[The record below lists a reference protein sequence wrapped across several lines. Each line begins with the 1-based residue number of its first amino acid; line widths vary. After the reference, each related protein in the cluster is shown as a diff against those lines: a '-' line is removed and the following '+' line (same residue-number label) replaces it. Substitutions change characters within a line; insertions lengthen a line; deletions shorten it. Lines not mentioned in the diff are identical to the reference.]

1 MKQKIK
7 IQSVFKYLFLFCY
20 FFYCLVLAYNLTRGD
35 SYVNFGFSYAITRGE
50 VPYVDFNLVIP
61 PLAPWLYSIFL
72 FLNSSIL
79 VFYLEQALL
88 LTLFFFILFRLLGNK
103 TWIYLILLSIPFPIA
118 MVSVMFPGYN
128 FLLLFFL
135 LLLIYCERTNKNDYL
150 IGILLGCSFLT
161 KQTVGGL
168 LVLASIYY
176 LFVDYKKLLKR
187 VVGFLLPVFICFI
200 ILVLQGSFS
209 SFLDLCFFGLFDF
222 GHSNLYIEWFYFLCF
237 VLAMIVLIVRIVQK
251 PKDVCNYYVLVFASC
266 IYPIIDYYH
275 VSLFLAAFLI
285 LILLDGNIKRSIYKQ
300 CIFFSLVLSIIW
312 FVIQNMYFGDLKII
326 HYPNFQFSLL
336 SERYRKVVDEL
347 DRYVETL
354 DDDVIYFLRGS
365 ENFFYKIKSNSD
377 ITYFDLPNY
386 GNYGYDGTL
395 KIISRLKSVANGY
408 FVIDKEAY
416 EMPSPPQQYLKEAV
430 DYIMTSGVKVK
441 TIGVYEIYYLS
452 KE

>member
-20 FFYCLVLAYNLTRGD
+20 FFYCLVLAYNLIRGD

-61 PLAPWLYSIFL
+61 PLAPWLYSVFL
-72 FLNSSIL
+72 FCNSSIL
-79 VFYLEQALL
+79 VFYLEQAIL
-88 LTLFFFILFRLLGNK
+88 LTLFFAVLFRLLGNK

-168 LVLASIYY
+168 LALASIYY
-176 LFVDYKKLLKR
+176 LFVNYKKVLKR
-187 VVGFLLPVFICFI
+187 IVGFLLPVSLCFI
-200 ILVLQGSFS
+200 ILLLQGSFS

-222 GHSNLYIEWFYFLCF
+222 GHSNLHVDWFYFICF
-237 VLAMIVLIVRIVQK
+237 ILAILVLIIRIIKK
-251 PKDVCNYYVLVFASC
+251 PKDICNYYVLLFASC
-266 IYPIIDYYH
+266 VYPIIDYYH
-275 VSLFLAAFLI
+275 VSLFLAGFFI
-285 LILLDGNIKRSIYKQ
+285 LLLLDGSIQIEIYKH
-300 CIFFSLVLSIIW
+300 CIFFVIALSVIW
-312 FVIQNMYFGDLKII
+312 FVIQNIYFDDLKII
-326 HYPNFQFSLL
+326 HYPNFQFSLI
-336 SERYRKVVDEL
+336 SERYNKVVQKL
-347 DRYVETL
+347 DQYLETL

-365 ENFFYKIKSNSD
+365 ENYFYKIKSNLD

-386 GNYGYDGTL
+386 GNYGYNGTA
-395 KIISRLKSVANGY
+395 KIISRLKKIEHGY
-408 FVIDKEAY
+408 VVIDTDAY
-416 EMPSPPQQYLKEAV
+416 ESKDSAQQYVKEAV
-430 DYIMTSGVKVK
+430 EYIMKRGEKVK
-441 TIGVYEIYYLS
+441 TIGVYEVYHF
-452 KE
+452 E

>member
-20 FFYCLVLAYNLTRGD
+20 FFYCLVLAYNLIRGD

-61 PLAPWLYSIFL
+61 PLAPWLYSVFL
-72 FLNSSIL
+72 FFNSSIL

-88 LTLFFFILFRLLGNK
+88 LTLFFAVLFRLLGNK

-168 LVLASIYY
+168 LALASIYY
-176 LFVDYKKLLKR
+176 LFVDYKKVLKR
-187 VVGFLLPVFICFI
+187 VAGFLLPVFICFI

-222 GHSNLYIEWFYFLCF
+222 GHSNLHVDWFYFICF
-237 VLAMIVLIVRIVQK
+237 ILAILVLIIRIIKK
-251 PKDVCNYYVLVFASC
+251 PKDICNYYVLLFASC
-266 IYPIIDYYH
+266 VYPIIDYYH
-275 VSLFLAAFLI
+275 VSLFLAGFFI
-285 LILLDGNIKRSIYKQ
+285 LLLLDGSIQIEIYKH
-300 CIFFSLVLSIIW
+300 CIFFVLALSVIW
-312 FVIQNMYFGDLKII
+312 FVIQNIYFDDLKII
-326 HYPNFQFSLL
+326 HYPNFQFSLI
-336 SERYRKVVDEL
+336 SEKYNKVVQKL
-347 DRYVETL
+347 DQYLETL

-365 ENFFYKIKSNSD
+365 ENYFYKIKSNLD

-386 GNYGYDGTL
+386 GNYGYNGTA
-395 KIISRLKSVANGY
+395 KIISRLKKIEHGY
-408 FVIDKEAY
+408 AVIDTDAY
-416 EMPSPPQQYLKEAV
+416 ESKDSAQQYVKEAV
-430 DYIMTSGVKVK
+430 EYIMKRGEKVK
-441 TIGVYEIYYLS
+441 TIGVYEVYHF
-452 KE
+452 E

>member
-20 FFYCLVLAYNLTRGD
+20 FFYCLVLAYNLIRGD

-61 PLAPWLYSIFL
+61 PLAPWLYSVFL
-72 FLNSSIL
+72 FFNSSIL

-88 LTLFFFILFRLLGNK
+88 LTLFFAVLFRLLGNK

-168 LVLASIYY
+168 LALASIYY
-176 LFVDYKKLLKR
+176 LFVNYKKVLKR
-187 VVGFLLPVFICFI
+187 IVGFLLPVSLCFI
-200 ILVLQGSFS
+200 ILLLQGSFS

-222 GHSNLYIEWFYFLCF
+222 GHSNLHVDWFYFICF
-237 VLAMIVLIVRIVQK
+237 ILAILVLIIRIIKK
-251 PKDVCNYYVLVFASC
+251 PKDICNYYVLLFASC
-266 IYPIIDYYH
+266 VYPIIDYYH
-275 VSLFLAAFLI
+275 VSLFLAGFFI
-285 LILLDGNIKRSIYKQ
+285 LLLLDGSIQIEIYKH
-300 CIFFSLVLSIIW
+300 CIFFVLALSVIW
-312 FVIQNMYFGDLKII
+312 FVIQNIYFDDLKII
-326 HYPNFQFSLL
+326 HYPNFQFSLI
-336 SERYRKVVDEL
+336 SERYNKVVQKL
-347 DRYVETL
+347 DQYLETL

-365 ENFFYKIKSNSD
+365 ENYFYKIKSNLD

-386 GNYGYDGTL
+386 GNYGYNGTA
-395 KIISRLKSVANGY
+395 KIISRLKKIEHGY
-408 FVIDKEAY
+408 VVIDTDAY
-416 EMPSPPQQYLKEAV
+416 GSKDSAQQYVKEAV
-430 DYIMTSGVKVK
+430 EYIMKRGEKVK
-441 TIGVYEIYYLS
+441 TIGVYEVYHF
-452 KE
+452 E

>member
-1 MKQKIK
+1 MRSK
-7 IQSVFKYLFLFCY
+7 VFKKSNLKYVFLFFY
-20 FFYCLVLAYNLTRGD
+20 FFYCLVLAYNLIRGD

-88 LTLFFFILFRLLGNK
+88 LTLFFFILFRLIGNK
-103 TWIYLILLSIPFPIA
+103 TWIYLILLSISFPIA

-135 LLLIYCERTNKNDYL
+135 LLLIYCEKNHKSDYL
-150 IGILLGCSFLT
+150 IGVLLGCSFLT

-176 LFVDYKKLLKR
+176 LFVDYKKVLKR
-187 VVGFLLPVFICFI
+187 VLGFLLPVSLCLI
-200 ILVLQGSFS
+200 ILLLQGSFS

-222 GHSNLYIEWFYFLCF
+222 GYSNLYVDWFYLLCF
-237 VLAMIVLIVRIVQK
+237 VLAFIVLLIRIIKK
-251 PKDVCNYYVLVFASC
+251 PKDISNYYVLLFASC

-275 VSLFLAAFLI
+275 VSLFLAGFFI
-285 LILLDGNIKRSIYKQ
+285 LLLLDGDIKREIYKH
-300 CIFFSLVLSIIW
+300 CIFFVLALSVIW
-312 FVIQNMYFGDLKII
+312 FVIQNIYFDDLKII
-326 HYPNFQFSLL
+326 HYPNFQFSLI
-336 SERYRKVVDEL
+336 SERYSKVVCQL
-347 DRYVETL
+347 DQYLETL

-365 ENFFYKIKSNSD
+365 ENYFYKIKSNLD

-386 GNYGYDGTL
+386 GNYGYDGISN
-395 KIISRLKSVANGY
+395 IISRLKDIKHGY
-408 FVIDKEAY
+408 VVIDVDAYESKDSAQQYVKEAA
-416 EMPSPPQQYLKEAV
+416 E
-430 DYIMTSGVKVK
+430 YIMKRGEKVK
-441 TIGVYEIYYLS
+441 TIGVYEVYYF
-452 KE
+452 E

>member
-20 FFYCLVLAYNLTRGD
+20 FFYCLVLAYNLIRGD

-61 PLAPWLYSIFL
+61 PLAPWLYSVFL
-72 FLNSSIL
+72 FFNSSIL

-88 LTLFFFILFRLLGNK
+88 LTLFFAVLFRLLGNK
-103 TWIYLILLSIPFPIA
+103 TWISLILLSIPFPIA

-168 LVLASIYY
+168 LALASIYY
-176 LFVDYKKLLKR
+176 LFVNYKKVLKR
-187 VVGFLLPVFICFI
+187 IVGFLLPVSLCFI
-200 ILVLQGSFS
+200 ILLLQGSFS

-222 GHSNLYIEWFYFLCF
+222 GHSNLHVDWFYFICF
-237 VLAMIVLIVRIVQK
+237 ILAILVLIIRIIKK
-251 PKDVCNYYVLVFASC
+251 PKDICNYYVLLFASC
-266 IYPIIDYYH
+266 VYPIIDYYH
-275 VSLFLAAFLI
+275 VSLFLAGFFI
-285 LILLDGNIKRSIYKQ
+285 LLLLDGSIQIEIYKH
-300 CIFFSLVLSIIW
+300 CIFFVLALSVIW
-312 FVIQNMYFGDLKII
+312 FVIQNIYFDDLKII
-326 HYPNFQFSLL
+326 HYPNFQFSLI
-336 SERYRKVVDEL
+336 SERYNKVVQKL
-347 DRYVETL
+347 DQYLETL

-365 ENFFYKIKSNSD
+365 ENYFYKIKSNLD

-386 GNYGYDGTL
+386 GNYGYNGTA
-395 KIISRLKSVANGY
+395 KIISRLKKIEHGY
-408 FVIDKEAY
+408 VVIDTDAY
-416 EMPSPPQQYLKEAV
+416 GSKDSAQQYVKEAV
-430 DYIMTSGVKVK
+430 EYIMKRGEKVK
-441 TIGVYEIYYLS
+441 TIGVYEVYHF
-452 KE
+452 E